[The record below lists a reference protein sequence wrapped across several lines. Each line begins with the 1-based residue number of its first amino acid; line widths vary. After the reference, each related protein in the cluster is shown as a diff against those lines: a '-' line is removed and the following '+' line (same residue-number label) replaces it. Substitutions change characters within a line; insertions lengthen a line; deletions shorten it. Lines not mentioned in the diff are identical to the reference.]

1 MGPIY
6 FGEDF
11 SPGTPAKKIPTSKLI
26 SGHVVAFNSA
36 NTFSWK
42 SLFVKFR
49 DFKNYSRFWP
59 QLEVGAFL
67 N

>member
-11 SPGTPAKKIPTSKLI
+11 SPGTPAQKIPTSKLI

-49 DFKNYSRFWP
+49 DFKN
-59 QLEVGAFL
+59 
-67 N
+67 